1 MNVSLYHLFLT
12 CVVCNLCTVI
22 ADGSFVKFRLTKNS
36 RSVSSCVLRTHSL
49 HSTYEVEIHENNHC
63 PWYGLF
69 TRPHCKLLRN
79 PPNLA
84 PIPHTKRRS
93 NITRFPRSIRS
104 ERVALP
110 SYIHLHRERRL
121 NEYRSIWIP
130 HLRNTLKADE
140 DTILIGHSSGASAA
154 MRFAELYPIKGMVL
168 ISTALT
174 DMGDEQEVST
184 PDSPARLL

>member
-1 MNVSLYHLFLT
+1 LSKSWL
-12 CVVCNLCTVI
+12 
-22 ADGSFVKFRLTKNS
+22 SFVLLYLPTPQL
-36 RSVSSCVLRTHSL
+36 VSSVNTFPPTLPI
-49 HSTYEVEIHENNHC
+49 TYKVEINENNHH
-63 PWYGLF
+63 PRYGLF
-69 TRPHCKLLRN
+69 PRPHRKLLRN

-84 PIPHTKRRS
+84 PITLTRRRS

-104 ERVALP
+104 ERVALL

-174 DMGDEQEVST
+174 DMGDEQEVTT
-184 PDSPARLL
+184 PDSPARPL